1 MGEKEKLVCE
11 VVKTACHEYFLNRS
25 TDYILSRCIS
35 LNMPILGLIKPEW
48 EQDFLIEN
56 DYQHV
61 TKISE
66 ETYVVSNKINLVDS
80 LEKNDDR
87 FETLVDVTF
96 SCVFIEDAVKFGS
109 VHISKSNEPSIKA
122 NLNKDNNYK
131 KVLGF
136 LYDVIFEYDSITNV
150 FSYDPVKHREL
161 FQVDA
166 YYVSMDQWFWHI
178 CTECVHKDDT
188 EALDIFRSNDIGKRI
203 RNNDLVIEDEIR
215 IKNKEKGYIWL
226 KMVVIFAPNKSK
238 DAVEKVYVMFKDIN
252 EQKNREI
259 EYMYK
264 ARIDSLTGI
273 NNREH
278 TESLIKQFLEEN
290 PNNKGVYVLIDVDD
304 FKLINDTFGHIAGDE
319 VLKRTAKAIKET
331 VSENDIIGRFGGD
344 EFLVFFKNCEDNKN
358 AKTKVSDIVKSIEH
372 TYSEGK
378 KSMNVRCSA
387 GATIATNTNCSLE
400 ELYKIADE
408 NLYEAKRAGKNTF
421 TITRQ

>member
-1 MGEKEKLVCE
+1 MGEKEQIVCE

-25 TDYILSRCIS
+25 TAYIIARCIS
-35 LNMPILGLIKPEW
+35 LNMPILGLLKPEW
-48 EQDFLIEN
+48 EQEFFIEN
-56 DYQHV
+56 EYQHV

-66 ETYVVSNKINLVDS
+66 DTYMVSNRIRLVDS
-80 LEKNDDR
+80 LEKSDDR

-96 SCVFIEDAVKFGS
+96 SCILIEDEVKFGS
-109 VHISKSNEPSIKA
+109 VHMSRSNEPSIKS

-131 KVLGF
+131 KVLGY
-136 LYDVIFEYDSITNV
+136 LYDVIFEYDSTMNT

-215 IKNKEKGYIWL
+215 IKNKENGYIWL
-226 KMVVIFAPNKSK
+226 KMVVIFVPNKNK
-238 DAVEKVYVMFKDIN
+238 DAVEKVYVMFKNIN
-252 EQKNREI
+252 EHKNKEI

-273 NNREH
+273 NNREY
-278 TESLIKQFLEEN
+278 TETLIKQFLEEN

-319 VLKRTAKAIKET
+319 VLKKTAKAIKDT
-331 VSENDIIGRFGGD
+331 VSDNDIVGRYGGD
-344 EFLVFFKNCEDNKN
+344 EFVVFFKNCEDNKI
-358 AKTKVSDIVKSIEH
+358 AKTKLSDIVKSIEH

-387 GATIATNTNCSLE
+387 GATIATNTNCSLD
-400 ELYKIADE
+400 ELFKIADE
-408 NLYEAKRAGKNTF
+408 NLYESKRAGKNTF

>member
-1 MGEKEKLVCE
+1 MGGKEQIVCE

-25 TDYILSRCIS
+25 TNYILARCIS
-35 LNMPILGLIKPEW
+35 LNMPILGLLKPEW

-56 DYQHV
+56 EYQHV
-61 TKISE
+61 TKISD
-66 ETYVVSNKINLVDS
+66 ETYMVSNRIRLVDS
-80 LEKNDDR
+80 LEKSDDR

-96 SCVFIEDAVKFGS
+96 SCVFIDDEVKFGS
-109 VHISKSNEPSIKA
+109 VHISRSNEPSIKA

-131 KVLGF
+131 KVLGY
-136 LYDVIFEYDSITNV
+136 LYDVIFEYDSTINV

-178 CTECVHKDDT
+178 CTECVHKEDT
-188 EALDIFRSNDIGKRI
+188 ESLDIFRSNDIGKRI
-203 RNNDLVIEDEIR
+203 RNNDLVVENELR
-215 IKNKEKGYIWL
+215 VKNKEKGYIWL
-226 KMVVIFAPNKSK
+226 KMVVVFVPNKSK

-252 EQKNREI
+252 EQKNKEI

-273 NNREH
+273 GNREY
-278 TESLIKQFLEEN
+278 TESLIKQFLEESS
-290 PNNKGVYVLIDVDD
+290 NNKGVYVLIDVDD

-344 EFLVFFKNCEDNKN
+344 EFVVFFKNCEDNKS

-400 ELYKIADE
+400 ELYKIADD